1 MSVEGVVVLTRNGD
15 RQECFQH
22 PVTYEAG
29 QASSTPLGEVQA
41 FKLGADLR
49 ELYFNSGSSSA
60 IKGIASGLADL
71 KGASVEGESSKATSE
86 NLQRKV
92 QLLEEELDAAE
103 KNVKDTVEKY
113 DQPSLIRLS

>member
-1 MSVEGVVVLTRNGD
+1 MCTDSYSFSIYKIPDGKPENQFAFSGEAKNKKYEQMLLEKDQEITSLTHKVSVLEG
-15 RQECFQH
+15 
-22 PVTYEAG
+22 
-29 QASSTPLGEVQA
+29 
-41 FKLGADLR
+41 DL
-49 ELYFNSGSSSA
+49 EKAETS
-60 IKGIASGLADL
+60 LADL

-113 DQPSLIRLS
+113 VFAVA

>member
-1 MSVEGVVVLTRNGD
+1 MLET
-15 RQECFQH
+15 
-22 PVTYEAG
+22 
-29 QASSTPLGEVQA
+29 
-41 FKLGADLR
+41 DL
-49 ELYFNSGSSSA
+49 EKAETSLS
-60 IKGIASGLADL
+60 DL

-113 DQPSLIRLS
+113 VCRRLHLLRSLC